1 MIERDAVNLLNAM
14 NGYILASEELAV
26 LLACATSDSD
36 ERIEI
41 AQKQMHYSYT
51 LFQDAFNKAAH
62 LLPVFHPSQAS
73 VQPGIVYPHGKGEW
87 GDKIVWS
94 EPRWTVEH

>member
-1 MIERDAVNLLNAM
+1 MDENDAVNLLNAM

-26 LLACATSDSD
+26 LLAYRIGGSD
-36 ERIEI
+36 ERIQI
-41 AQKQMHYSYT
+41 AQNQMHHSYT

-62 LLPVFHPSQAS
+62 LLPVFHPSQATI
-73 VQPGIVYPHGKGEW
+73 QPGIVYPHGIGRSR
-87 GDKIVWS
+87 DVVVWS